1 MDANEIR
8 EALNR
13 HWAASDA
20 NDFDVE
26 HDIYRED
33 AVLEYPQSGERIR
46 GRHNIQASRTVQPN
60 AKRFTVRR
68 IVGTG
73 DLWVTEFILTYD
85 GQPSYSVS
93 VMEFL
98 DGKVARETQYFGDP
112 FEPGLRAP
120 IWLSEW
126 DEIDTTI
133 ARPRVLD
140 RAELPVDT
148 AQLARFLIGKML
160 VRMLAEGVAGG
171 RIVETEAY
179 EIGDA
184 AGHAYRGIT
193 PRNRAL
199 FLERGHAYVYLAYG
213 SSFMLNV
220 SSETPGVGA
229 GVLIRA
235 IEPTDGITIMERN
248 RGINRLRDLARGPGR
263 LCAALGIDRRL
274 DGIDLCRTGPL
285 WLGSDGQASDEIGQ
299 GKRIGITRAAD
310 SPLRFYV
317 RGNWFV
323 SGPQAL
329 NR

>member
-1 MDANEIR
+1 M
-8 EALNR
+8 
-13 HWAASDA
+13 
-20 NDFDVE
+20 
-26 HDIYRED
+26 
-33 AVLEYPQSGERIR
+33 
-46 GRHNIQASRTVQPN
+46 
-60 AKRFTVRR
+60 
-68 IVGTG
+68 
-73 DLWVTEFILTYD
+73 
-85 GQPSYSVS
+85 
-93 VMEFL
+93 
-98 DGKVARETQYFGDP
+98 
-112 FEPGLRAP
+112 
-120 IWLSEW
+120 
-126 DEIDTTI
+126 
-133 ARPRVLD
+133 LD

-179 EIGDA
+179 GIGDP

-213 SSFMLNV
+213 ISFMLNV
-220 SSETPGVGA
+220 SSETSGVGA

-248 RGINRLRDLARGPGR
+248 RGTERVRDLARGPGR

-274 DGIDLCRTGPL
+274 DGIDLCQAGPL
-285 WLGSDGQASDEIGQ
+285 WLGSDGQASGEIGQ
-299 GKRIGITRAAD
+299 SKRIGITRAAD

-317 RGNWFV
+317 RGNRFV